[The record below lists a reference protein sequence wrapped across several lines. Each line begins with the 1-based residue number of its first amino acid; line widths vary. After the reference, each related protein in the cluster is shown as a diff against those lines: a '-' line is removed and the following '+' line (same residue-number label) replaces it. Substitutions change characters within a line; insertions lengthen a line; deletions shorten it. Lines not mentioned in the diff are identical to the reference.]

1 MQFASADTTK
11 RRRRRGKSRHKPM
24 SEINVTPFVDVVLI
38 LLIIF
43 IVAAPLLTVGV
54 EVRLPESAASALP
67 SEDEEPLSI
76 SISKDG
82 SVALQATEISIDELI
97 PRLSAVMAERRSD
110 KIFIRGDRELQYEVH
125 HAGDGSSE
133 QRRVSQHRTYNR
145 SRRSD
150 VRRRWKLE
158 AEVRICFIISLA
170 AHVVVVVV
178 RVFREH
184 CDARKHRD

>member
-97 PRLSAVMAERRSD
+97 PRLRAVMAERRSD
-110 KIFIRGDRELQYEVH
+110 KIFIRGDREIQYEFVMQVMGALNN
-125 HAGDGSSE
+125 AGFRNIGLITDPGGPTFDGGGS
-133 QRRVSQHRTYNR
+133 
-145 SRRSD
+145 
-150 VRRRWKLE
+150 
-158 AEVRICFIISLA
+158 
-170 AHVVVVVV
+170 
-178 RVFREH
+178 
-184 CDARKHRD
+184 